1 MKLKMFSRKKKT
13 KENDSLEHYNDR
25 SYGLINFFEELS
37 LNYNSTNTTVNSL
50 IKDEKAFQEHLD
62 ESFELASGLIF
73 FLTRKVND
81 NYIHMLM
88 IRELNE
94 LTFFVDQ
101 SRKRIRDKHYS
112 NIEWGIYP
120 QLKTHFNI
128 ISRVYLTM
136 LEATK
141 NYEKYGL
148 VFKDEMTSIE
158 HHFIKNQ
165 DLFPVPYT
173 IDINEKLKIQGPK
186 RIYKIIDNNKYNPN
200 DDAMFIESVLDKDTI
215 SMIVGAIQT
224 MFELEIEH
232 EVCGEEKHFIYLL
245 NKYYNAVEMSGVN
258 IEFSEQ
264 EYDVIDIPTA
274 RELSFEY
281 SYEELKNMYFP
292 KSKDFYEDVEKLKP
306 YYLKV
311 LGIEGKL

>member
-1 MKLKMFSRKKKT
+1 MLKLFSRKKNIE
-13 KENDSLEHYNDR
+13 ENTSHELVEFFKKLSREYTSLE
-25 SYGLINFFEELS
+25 
-37 LNYNSTNTTVNSL
+37 TTVNSL
-50 IKDEKAFQEHLD
+50 IKNEENFQEHLD
-62 ESFELASGLIF
+62 GSFQLANDLII

-101 SRKRIRDKHYS
+101 NRKRIRDKHYS
-112 NIEWGIYP
+112 NIEWVIYP
-120 QLKTHFNI
+120 QLQTHFNI

-148 VFKDEMTSIE
+148 VFKDEITSIE

-200 DDAMFIESVLDKDTI
+200 DDAVFIESVLDKDTI

-224 MFELEIEH
+224 MFELEIEY

-245 NKYYNAVEMSGVN
+245 SKYYNAVEISGVN
-258 IEFSEQ
+258 IESSEQ
-264 EYDVIDIPTA
+264 EYDVIDIPTV

-292 KSKDFYEDVEKLKP
+292 KSKDFYEEVEKLKP

-311 LGIEGKL
+311 LGIEDKL